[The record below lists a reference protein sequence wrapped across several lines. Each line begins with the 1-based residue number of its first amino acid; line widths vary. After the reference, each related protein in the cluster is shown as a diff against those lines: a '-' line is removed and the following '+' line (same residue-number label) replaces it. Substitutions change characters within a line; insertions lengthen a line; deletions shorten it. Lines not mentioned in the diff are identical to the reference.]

1 MVNKARI
8 RSIGTKKAA
17 VLMPLVV
24 GVAQSKL
31 FFSFFNRCQYENY
44 PHCVNDKN
52 PGCNSLRISYVNV
65 KNAMQKLQFTYRSL
79 RYWVQNVKN

>member
-1 MVNKARI
+1 
-8 RSIGTKKAA
+8 
-17 VLMPLVV
+17 MPHAV

-52 PGCNSLRISYVNV
+52 PGCNSLRIFNVNV
-65 KNAMQKLQFTYRSL
+65 KNAMQILQFTDWSL
-79 RYWVQNVKN
+79 RYWVQNVQNWGFYMLKVLCG